1 MNKIMVVD
9 DDPTI
14 LEVIRLNLELND
26 MQVFTALDSQN
37 AMAKM
42 EDEVFDI
49 ALVDLMLN
57 GNSGLDLMEKLHG
70 IDPEIPII
78 ILTGYG
84 TIETAVEA
92 MKKGAYTYLTK
103 PVKMDELAMRIQNCL
118 EKRDLFKE
126 VKRLQN
132 IVSEKYGFENIIGK
146 SEKMK
151 GVLFQ
156 VAKAAKSDAI
166 VYISGESGTGKEL
179 VAKNLHLAGPRRDG
193 PFIAINCA
201 AIPETL
207 LESEL
212 FGYKKGAFTGAYQNK
227 TGFLVQAQ
235 GGTFFFDEI
244 SEMSFNMQA
253 KLLRVLEEKTIT
265 PLGGSKP
272 VKLDIRIL
280 TASNKNLESEVKN
293 RRFRQDLFY
302 RIYVIVINLPPL
314 RDRKEDI
321 PLLAKHFLNKYL
333 TLTNIT
339 ISGFSPSAIQKLLRH
354 HWPGNVREL
363 ENTVEAAVALATED
377 VIGDEMILQTHQ
389 IAEKGLKSL
398 KEAKQEFERDYL
410 IQLIEF
416 ARGNVT
422 RAAKL
427 AGKYR
432 ADLYDLLKK
441 YNINPA
447 DFRK

>member
-26 MQVFTALDSQN
+26 MQVFTALDSQK

-49 ALVDLMLN
+49 ALVDLKLN

-84 TIETAVEA
+84 TIETAVDA

-103 PVKMDELAMRIQNCL
+103 PIKMDELAMGIQKCL

-179 VAKNLHLAGPRRDG
+179 FAKNLHLAGPRRDG

-227 TGFLVQAQ
+227 PGFLVQAQ

-333 TLTNIT
+333 TLTNKT

-389 IAEKGLKSL
+389 IAERGLKSL

>member
-1 MNKIMVVD
+1 M
-9 DDPTI
+9 
-14 LEVIRLNLELND
+14 LA
-26 MQVFTALDSQN
+26 QVREEISKQYALREASSRYGQ
-37 AMAKM
+37 MA
-42 EDEVFDI
+42 EE
-49 ALVDLMLN
+49 
-57 GNSGLDLMEKLHG
+57 
-70 IDPEIPII
+70 
-78 ILTGYG
+78 
-84 TIETAVEA
+84 
-92 MKKGAYTYLTK
+92 
-103 PVKMDELAMRIQNCL
+103 
-118 EKRDLFKE
+118 
-126 VKRLQN
+126 LQN
-132 IVSEKYGFENIIGK
+132 IVYETYGLEKIIGK

-235 GGTFFFDEI
+235 GGTLFFDEI
-244 SEMSFNMQA
+244 SEMSLNMQA

-333 TLTNIT
+333 TLTNKT

-363 ENTVEAAVALATED
+363 GNTVEAAVALATED

>member
-84 TIETAVEA
+84 TIETAVDA

-103 PVKMDELAMRIQNCL
+103 PIKMDELAMGIQKCL

-179 VAKNLHLAGPRRDG
+179 VAKNLHLASPRRDG

-333 TLTNIT
+333 TLTNKT

-363 ENTVEAAVALATED
+363 GNTVEAAVALATED

>member
-333 TLTNIT
+333 TLTNKT

>member
-1 MNKIMVVD
+1 MVVD

-84 TIETAVEA
+84 TIETAVDA

-103 PVKMDELAMRIQNCL
+103 PVKMDELAMRIQSCL
-118 EKRDLFKE
+118 EKRDLSKE

-179 VAKNLHLAGPRRDG
+179 FAKNLHLAGARRDG

-227 TGFLVQAQ
+227 TGFLAQAQ

-333 TLTNIT
+333 TLTNKT

-354 HWPGNVREL
+354 NWPGNVREL

>member
-235 GGTFFFDEI
+235 GGTLFFDEI
-244 SEMSFNMQA
+244 SEMSLNMQA

>member
-280 TASNKNLESEVKN
+280 AASNKNLESEVKN

-333 TLTNIT
+333 TLTNKT

>member
-227 TGFLVQAQ
+227 SGFLVQAQ
-235 GGTFFFDEI
+235 GGTLFFDEI
-244 SEMSFNMQA
+244 SEMSLNMQA